1 MQPLKLPA
9 STLAAALLLWAIAG
23 AAHAQ
28 ATRLFTDWQAAC
40 DNLRNCA
47 AIGMGTADVDSFGFI
62 DLRRGAG
69 ANAEAQVSLAFTFE
83 TELQELPLEIGFDP
97 PGPDNVFPREPKAE
111 IGRDGMLRLDLPK
124 ESLAPFLAALR
135 RAEFLRVRRLD
146 DPPREQAS
154 TVISLKGAI
163 AALRWIDEQQ
173 QRSGNVTALVSRGE
187 RPASSIPAPPAPP
200 VLTRSPSQAQ
210 QIEGKAPADIL
221 ALRKAACPDLAAE
234 SEGEEIGYQLTPDIT
249 LWQMPCAQRR
259 VQFRV
264 RLFPAAARQRA
275 APHPLRPPRKRQ
287 ARSRSGGDH
296 QRRVPRRRALD
307 LLLRQGTGPRRLRRA
322 RQLCLERPQFR
333 AGELAGNAHVPRR
346 AARSVAGA
354 VANRA
359 TRGQIEKGPAKR
371 RPFYLE
377 FSAGQ
382 AARS

>member
-1 MQPLKLPA
+1 
-9 STLAAALLLWAIAG
+9 
-23 AAHAQ
+23 
-28 ATRLFTDWQAAC
+28 
-40 DNLRNCA
+40 
-47 AIGMGTADVDSFGFI
+47 MGTADVDSFGFI

-249 LWQMPCAQRR
+249 LWQMPCASGAYNFASVYFLQ
-259 VQFRV
+259 
-264 RLFPAAARQRA
+264 PRA
-275 APHPLRPPRKRQ
+275 SA
-287 ARSRSGGDH
+287 
-296 QRRVPRRRALD
+296 PRRILFDRPENGRLVADLGEIINGEFLDDERSIFFFAKGRGLGDCGARGSYVWNGRSFALASWQEMPTCRGAPLD
-307 LLLRQGTGPRRLRRA
+307 LWPVLWRTERREGR
-322 RQLCLERPQFR
+322 
-333 AGELAGNAHVPRR
+333 
-346 AARSVAGA
+346 
-354 VANRA
+354 
-359 TRGQIEKGPAKR
+359 
-371 RPFYLE
+371 
-377 FSAGQ
+377 
-382 AARS
+382 

>member
-9 STLAAALLLWAIAG
+9 STLAAALLLWALAS

-62 DLRRGAG
+62 DLRRGAS

-83 TELQELPLEIGFDP
+83 TELQELPLEISFDP
-97 PGPDNVFPREPKAE
+97 PGSDNVFPREPKAE

-173 QRSGNVTALVSRGE
+173 QRSGNVTALVSRGD
-187 RPASSIPAPPAPP
+187 RPASAIPAPPAMP
-200 VLTRSPSQAQ
+200 VLARSPSQAQ

-249 LWQMPCAQRR
+249 LWQMPCASGAYNFASVYFLQ
-259 VQFRV
+259 
-264 RLFPAAARQRA
+264 PRA
-275 APHPLRPPRKRQ
+275 SA
-287 ARSRSGGDH
+287 
-296 QRRVPRRRALD
+296 PRRILFDRPENGRLVADLGEIINGEFLDDERSIFFFAKGRGLGDCGARGSYVWNGRSFALASWQEMPTCRGAPLD
-307 LLLRQGTGPRRLRRA
+307 LWPVLWRTERREGR
-322 RQLCLERPQFR
+322 
-333 AGELAGNAHVPRR
+333 
-346 AARSVAGA
+346 
-354 VANRA
+354 
-359 TRGQIEKGPAKR
+359 
-371 RPFYLE
+371 
-377 FSAGQ
+377 
-382 AARS
+382 